1 MADLL
6 EGAAWLKHGDQQFGP
21 FQLHR
26 HPRSG
31 RVLIGCGDGNG
42 NLRVGERG
50 GLGEVICVPRQPS
63 GPRSRVPIP
72 SLTHA
77 PATLKPL
84 SPIAFAGANGGIG
97 KWAQWDVSTGSG
109 GGTQFRNF
117 GNAEKEWCLGVENGD
132 LFGTATE
139 PAGFTLV
146 PVASVE
152 GASALSSV
160 PEFVESV
167 DFTKQ
172 QRLAF
177 KLDGFV
183 QLRGCVP
190 LELVG
195 EAIASINAALCTPG
209 SVTQDGDGMVFCP
222 GLGATKAIQNLLCR
236 DHLSS

>member
-1 MADLL
+1 MAASVKSSAFDC
-6 EGAAWLKHGDQQFGP
+6 Q
-21 FQLHR
+21 
-26 HPRSG
+26 
-31 RVLIGCGDGNG
+31 C
-42 NLRVGERG
+42 
-50 GLGEVICVPRQPS
+50 QPGS

-77 PATLKPL
+77 PATLNPL
-84 SPIAFAGANGGIG
+84 SSIAFAGANGGIG

-160 PEFVESV
+160 PGFVESV

-222 GLGATKAIQNLLCR
+222 GLGATKAIQNLLCTDI